1 MMEKE
6 KGGSIGIR
14 KTGLL
19 GNALL
24 KIKFFDCQ
32 ILTRVHSINIE
43 KARPSRNVALT
54 F

>member
-14 KTGLL
+14 KTGPL

-43 KARPSRNVALT
+43 NRPSRNVALT